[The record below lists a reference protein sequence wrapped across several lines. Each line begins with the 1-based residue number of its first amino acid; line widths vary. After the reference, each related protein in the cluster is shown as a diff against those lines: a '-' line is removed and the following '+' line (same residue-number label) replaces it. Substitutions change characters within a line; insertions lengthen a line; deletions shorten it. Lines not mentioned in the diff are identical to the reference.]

1 MRKMSRRNN
10 IFQAVRSKILFC
22 TLCISHL
29 VFSTAVSQTKLV
41 VLGSGNPNPDP
52 EHSGPAIAV
61 IVDSQAYLVDFGSGI
76 VRQAAALSPTY
87 NGTLEALSA
96 KRLNIAFLTHLHSDH
111 SIGLPD
117 LIFTPWIMGR
127 NVPLQLWGPEGIDHM
142 ARHILEAYQEDIRY
156 RLYGIQPANN
166 QGWKVESHEIHH
178 EGLVYK
184 DELVEVVAFN
194 VSHGT
199 WPQCFGYRF
208 TTKDKVIVISGD
220 TKPSDNLIKYAKDA
234 DILVHEVYSHEGWS
248 TKTDFWQK
256 YHQANHTSTFE
267 LAEIAESIRPGLIV
281 LYHTLYWGSN
291 DEDILNEISQKYKGK
306 VVVGHDG
313 QIFE

>member
-22 TLCISHL
+22 TLCVSLFIC
-29 VFSTAVSQTKLV
+29 STTVSQTKLV

-156 RLYGIQPANN
+156 RLYGTQPANN
-166 QGWKVESHEIHH
+166 HGWKVESHEIQH

-234 DILVHEVYSHEGWS
+234 DILVHEVYSQEGWS

-267 LAEIAESIRPGLIV
+267 LAEIAESIKPGLIV

-306 VVVGHDG
+306 VVVGRDG

>member
-1 MRKMSRRNN
+1 M
-10 IFQAVRSKILFC
+10 FC
-22 TLCISHL
+22 TLCVSL
-29 VFSTAVSQTKLV
+29 FVCSTAVSQTKLV

-156 RLYGIQPANN
+156 RLYGTQPANN
-166 QGWKVESHEIHH
+166 HGWKVESHEIQH

-234 DILVHEVYSHEGWS
+234 DILVHEVYSQEGWS

-267 LAEIAESIRPGLIV
+267 LAEIAESIKPGLIV